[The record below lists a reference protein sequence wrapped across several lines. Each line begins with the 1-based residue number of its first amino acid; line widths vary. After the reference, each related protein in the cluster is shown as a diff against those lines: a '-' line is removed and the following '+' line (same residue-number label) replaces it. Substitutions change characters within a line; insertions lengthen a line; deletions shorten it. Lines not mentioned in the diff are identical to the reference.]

1 MFIKRIKKNNGFT
14 LTEIIVTVAIFSLI
28 IIVSSKFF
36 GDIFRYEDI
45 FSGGLSAYD
54 EARQIL
60 QPVASEIRSASPSSL
75 GGYPIESASENSFV
89 FFADLDGDGL
99 KERIRYY
106 LSGSILM
113 RGIINPTGNP
123 LEYDPQSE
131 ITSEIVHGVINGST
145 PIFTYYDSNYN
156 GNSSPLISPF
166 SVLLIRLVKINLII
180 DKDINN
186 PPSEIMVTT
195 QVVVRNLKDNL

>member
-1 MFIKRIKKNNGFT
+1 
-14 LTEIIVTVAIFSLI
+14 
-28 IIVSSKFF
+28 
-36 GDIFRYEDI
+36 
-45 FSGGLSAYD
+45 
-54 EARQIL
+54 
-60 QPVASEIRSASPSSL
+60 
-75 GGYPIESASENSFV
+75 
-89 FFADLDGDGL
+89 
-99 KERIRYY
+99 
-106 LSGSILM
+106 M